1 MNPALFAATNPNCMD
16 KILSKFTGCLI
27 GTAVGDSLGARREGS
42 PEFVEVADLSPRY
55 TENTAMTIAVAE
67 SLAEC
72 KGFHYWHMAE
82 RLLKKYEQEPWRR
95 YGHTITRVFRLM
107 RNGKL
112 GFGMIDRDLYA
123 EGSYGNGAAMR
134 ATAVGLMYHDDP
146 RTLRDVAYHCAGI
159 THSHALGL
167 EGAALQACA
176 VALAALAEPGNISIT
191 DFLGTLRMFAKPGP
205 YQEKLKTIID
215 FIENGAS
222 REDVVAKLGTGSS
235 CLESVPTAIYA
246 FLSHRDFKSA
256 VIYAVSL
263 GGDADTIGA
272 MTGAIAGACYG
283 IEGIPSQWRETVEQN
298 DHLDVLAKKLWEVKM
313 GISRNSVDD
322 AVGENRTVVDTV
334 DIR

>member
-1 MNPALFAATNPNCMD
+1 MNTAFSATKDPAYLEKNR
-16 KILSKFTGCLI
+16 SKFVGCLV

-42 PEFVEVADLSPRY
+42 SEFVEIADLSPRY

-67 SLAEC
+67 SLADC
-72 KGFHYWHMAE
+72 KDFHYWHMAE
-82 RLLKKYEQEPWRR
+82 LFLKKYEQEPWRR

-112 GFGMIDRDLYA
+112 GFGMIDRDIYA
-123 EGSYGNGAAMR
+123 DGSYGNGAAMR
-134 ATAVGLMYHDDP
+134 VAPVGLMYHNDP
-146 RTLRDVAYHCAGI
+146 RTLRDIAYHSAGI
-159 THSHALGL
+159 THSHELGL

-176 VALAALAEPGNISIT
+176 VALAALAEPGEMSIS

-205 YQEKLKTIID
+205 YQEKLKTIIG

-222 REDVVAKLGTGSS
+222 REDVVARLGTGTS
-235 CLESVPTAIYA
+235 CLDSVPTAIYA

-283 IEGIPSQWRETVEQN
+283 IEGIPSQWRETVEHHEQIEA
-298 DHLDVLAKKLWEVKM
+298 LARRLWKVKM
-313 GISRNSVDD
+313 GIRED
-322 AVGENRTVVDTV
+322 AANDVVGKNQTTV
-334 DIR
+334 DAR

>member
-1 MNPALFAATNPNCMD
+1 MNPAFSAATEPNLMD
-16 KILSKFTGCLI
+16 RILSKFAGCLI
-27 GTAVGDSLGARREGS
+27 GTAVGDSLGARRKGS
-42 PEFVEVADLSPRY
+42 PEFVEVADLAPRY

-72 KGFHYWHMAE
+72 NDFHYWHMAE

-123 EGSYGNGAAMR
+123 DGSYGNGAAMR
-134 ATAVGLMYHDDP
+134 VAPVGLMYHDDP
-146 RTLRDVAYHCAGI
+146 RMLRDVAYHCAGI

-176 VALAALAEPGNISIT
+176 VALAALAEPGNMSIT

-205 YQEKLKTIID
+205 YQEKLKTIIG
-215 FIENGAS
+215 FIEDGAS
-222 REDVVAKLGTGSS
+222 REDVVARLGTGSS

-283 IEGIPSQWRETVEQN
+283 IEGIPSQWRETVEHN
-298 DHLDVLAKKLWEVKM
+298 DHLDALAKRLWEVKM
-313 GISRNSVDD
+313 GISKISVDD
-322 AVGENRTVVDTV
+322 EVGESRTAVDA
-334 DIR
+334 R

>member
-1 MNPALFAATNPNCMD
+1 MNPSFSAATSPNCMD
-16 KILSKFTGCLI
+16 KILSRFTGCI
-27 GTAVGDSLGARREGS
+27 VGTAVGDSLGARREGS
-42 PEFVEVADLSPRY
+42 SEFVEVADLAPRY

-67 SLAEC
+67 SLAER
-72 KGFHYWHMAE
+72 GDFHYWHMAE
-82 RLLKKYEQEPWRR
+82 LFLKQYEQEPWRR

-112 GFGMIDRDLYA
+112 GFGMIDRELYA

-134 ATAVGLMYHDDP
+134 VAPVGLLYQDDP
-146 RTLRDVAYHCAGI
+146 RMLRDIAYQCAGI

-176 VALAALAEPGNISIT
+176 VALATLAEPGNISIT

-205 YQEKLKTIID
+205 YQEKLKTIIG

-222 REDVVAKLGTGSS
+222 REDVVAKLGNGSS

-246 FLSHRDFKSA
+246 FLSHSDFKSA

-283 IEGIPSQWRETVEQN
+283 IEGIPSQWRETVEQQDLLN
-298 DHLDVLAKKLWEVKM
+298 ALARRLWEVKM
-313 GISRNSVDD
+313 GITREPVDD
-322 AVGENRTVVDTV
+322 EVGENQTAVDTLL
-334 DIR
+334 

>member
-1 MNPALFAATNPNCMD
+1 MD
-16 KILSKFTGCLI
+16 KKLSKFAGCLI

-42 PEFVEVADLSPRY
+42 SEFVEIADLAPRY

-72 KGFHYWHMAE
+72 RDFHYWHMAE
-82 RLLKKYEQEPWRR
+82 LFLKKYEQEPWRR

-134 ATAVGLMYHDDP
+134 VAPVGLMYHDDP
-146 RTLRDVAYHCAGI
+146 RMLRDIAYHSAGI

-205 YQEKLKTIID
+205 YQEKLKTIIG
-215 FIENGAS
+215 FIEDGAS
-222 REDVVAKLGTGSS
+222 RENVVAKLGTGTS

-246 FLSHRDFKSA
+246 FLSHPDFKSA

-283 IEGIPSQWRETVEQN
+283 IEGIPSQWRETVENRDYIEQ
-298 DHLDVLAKKLWEVKM
+298 LAKKLWEVKM
-313 GISRNSVDD
+313 GISRDSVDD
-322 AVGENRTVVDTV
+322 EVGENQAAVDT
-334 DIR
+334 R